1 MCSIIVR
8 QVYLHYK
15 GHFRLQWRRTPENL
29 GVALV
34 ESSSRSCWASGA
46 IGRRPSPDLDRA
58 TALATWQVAA
68 GCMAWPQRQLASC
81 SRAAVQAQRRR
92 ARRSG

>member
-29 GVALV
+29 GVAN
-34 ESSSRSCWASGA
+34 
-46 IGRRPSPDLDRA
+46 A
-58 TALATWQVAA
+58 TKNKIYDIV
-68 GCMAWPQRQLASC
+68 
-81 SRAAVQAQRRR
+81 
-92 ARRSG
+92 